1 MYDSDVYLTELL
13 KTYYRLEKEQRAE
26 LLGLPEGQLTV
37 RREKGRIQYVRVF
50 SNPEKRKPIRKGIT
64 RDPEMI
70 HALARKKFL
79 QQSLAQLEIN
89 ILALEALLKVHQAPT
104 PNNILKQLPTSLR
117 GLSPYLF
124 LPEHKSRDQW
134 EKEDFEQD
142 PSRQESRTHITSR
155 GLMVRSK
162 SEVIIADRL
171 DFYGIPFRYEQV
183 IYIENQRFSPD
194 FTVWRSDGLVYWEH
208 CGLVSDPTYMKHHKW
223 KLSIYEKAGI
233 VPWKNLIVTYDD
245 EYGNLN
251 VRRIDMEIRTR
262 LL

>member
-1 MYDSDVYLTELL
+1 MYGSDVYFAELL
-13 KTYYRLEKEQRAE
+13 KTYCRLEKEQRAE
-26 LLGLPEGQLTV
+26 LLRLPEGYLSV
-37 RREKGRIQYVRVF
+37 RREKGRIQYVQIF
-50 SNPEKRKPIRKGIT
+50 SDPETGMAIRKGIT
-64 RDPEMI
+64 REPEMI
-70 HALARKKFL
+70 RALARKKFL
-79 QQSLAQLEIN
+79 QQSLAQLERN
-89 ILALEALLKVHQAPT
+89 ISALETLLKVHQAPT
-104 PNNILKQLPTSLR
+104 PNNILKQLPASLR
-117 GLSPYLF
+117 GLSPDLF
-124 LPEHKSRDQW
+124 LPERKLRDQW

-142 PSRQESRTHITSR
+142 PSRQESRTHVTSR

-162 SEVIIADRL
+162 SEAIIAERL
-171 DFYGIPFRYEQV
+171 TAYGIPFRYEQV

-208 CGLVSDPTYMKHHKW
+208 CGLVSDPAYMKHHKW